1 MAKRRS
7 KVDWEAIRREWRAN
21 QLSICEIARQHG
33 ISDAAIHRKRKRDEA
48 AGKSWGERDLSA
60 EIRRRVRAK
69 VSVSDEKVRER
80 DTKPEPEVTDE
91 EIIERFANRGA
102 QVQLLHR
109 KDIAKLRQ
117 LEQNLIAEINNNP
130 TKLYI
135 TQYQGK
141 IVQKTVALTA
151 AERAAAA
158 ANLAQVQHK
167 RIALERQAF
176 NLDEDFPPSGASL
189 NDDVTVN
196 RILAAAVGLAS
207 NKTPTL
213 PCMEKRRKQ
222 EEEKI

>member
-1 MAKRRS
+1 MAKRRP
-7 KVDWEAIRREWRAN
+7 KADWEAIRREWRAN

-33 ISDAAIHRKRKRDEA
+33 ISDAAIHRRRKKDEA

-69 VSVSDEKVRER
+69 VSVSDEKVRDR
-80 DTKPEPEVTDE
+80 NARREPEATDE
-91 EIIERFANRGA
+91 EIIERFADRGA

-117 LEQNLIAEINNNP
+117 LEQNLIDEIDNNP

-135 TQYQGK
+135 TQYQGE
-141 IVQKTVALTA
+141 IVEKVVALTA

-176 NLDEDFPPSGASL
+176 NLDDDSPPPST
-189 NDDVTVN
+189 NPDNDVTVN

-213 PCMEKRRKQ
+213 PCMEKRAR
-222 EEEKI
+222 ETVDE